1 MWCALL
7 FINRL
12 LQTLVLRYTKGDG
25 KSLNLKCYFHHLGQE
40 VQNSNEST
48 REENYCTKIDI
59 QVSAEVFAFLTFF
72 SFLASRKHT
81 KNKQISQ
88 KFKRLSFFLFA
99 FKILV
104 YRNRRAKGKSLVQR
118 QAVGLKDKINFG
130 NKKGS
135 FTANTERRELHIS
148 HPHPKQHLLF
158 EQKVQFSQTE
168 NVKFTKLSCFIN
180 KPVKI
185 IFKSLICC
193 SSRRRMVADWSQ
205 LIKKWSLFQ

>member
-25 KSLNLKCYFHHLGQE
+25 KSWICRVTSTISDRKFKTATKALGK
-40 VQNSNEST
+40 
-48 REENYCTKIDI
+48 KII
-59 QVSAEVFAFLTFF
+59 SQKSIFKSQQKSSLFSLFF

-104 YRNRRAKGKSLVQR
+104 YRNRRAKGKSLAQR
-118 QAVGLKDKINFG
+118 QAVGLRDKINF
-130 NKKGS
+130 
-135 FTANTERRELHIS
+135 R
-148 HPHPKQHLLF
+148 Q
-158 EQKVQFSQTE
+158 QK
-168 NVKFTKLSCFIN
+168 N
-180 KPVKI
+180 
-185 IFKSLICC
+185 
-193 SSRRRMVADWSQ
+193 
-205 LIKKWSLFQ
+205 LFQSEHWMSRAAH